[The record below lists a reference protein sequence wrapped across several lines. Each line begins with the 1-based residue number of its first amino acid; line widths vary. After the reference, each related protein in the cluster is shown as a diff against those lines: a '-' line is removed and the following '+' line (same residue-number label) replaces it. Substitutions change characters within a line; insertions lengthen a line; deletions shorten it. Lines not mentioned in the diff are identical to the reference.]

1 MRERDVVEKLAD
13 VWTTRDLPVLTEVAR
28 RVDSGDTHPS
38 PTAVAA
44 SLDMPVEQVKLAA
57 AALKRRGLVDTWD
70 SMGGPQAFTALSG
83 RAYGITGL
91 HPDSD
96 DVAERFV
103 QALKQAADR
112 VDDEDDASTLRKI
125 ARQVG
130 SVSTDVIGAVLGS
143 VVTKASGLG

>member
-13 VWTTRDLPVLTEVAR
+13 VWAERDLPVLTEVAR

-38 PTAVAA
+38 LGAVAA
-44 SLDMPVEQVKLAA
+44 SIDMPLEQVKLAA
-57 AALKRRGLVDTWD
+57 AALKRTGLVDTWD

-83 RAYGITGL
+83 RAYRITGL

-96 DVAERFV
+96 EVVDRFIE
-103 QALKQAADR
+103 ALRQAADQ
-112 VDDEDDASTLRKI
+112 VSDEDDASTLRKI